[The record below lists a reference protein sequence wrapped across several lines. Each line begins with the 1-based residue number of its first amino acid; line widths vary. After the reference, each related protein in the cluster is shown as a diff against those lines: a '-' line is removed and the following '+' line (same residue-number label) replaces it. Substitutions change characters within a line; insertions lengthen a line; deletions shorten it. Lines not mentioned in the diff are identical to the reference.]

1 MRWWCWHLWA
11 FRCIFSSLRS
21 TRSSRQRSY
30 IFKIITHFIS
40 KKQLL
45 HRDGRVW
52 YKFSRSERMC
62 LFAEN
67 VRLPPQ
73 FQELSAKL
81 FRRVT
86 SKFWIPDIRF
96 FLQKVPNERQGL
108 MAADSFLLQQGDQN
122 DAFYAVQTILTIFF
136 ILTVLTFLVAIFP
149 NI

>member
-1 MRWWCWHLWA
+1 
-11 FRCIFSSLRS
+11 
-21 TRSSRQRSY
+21 
-30 IFKIITHFIS
+30 
-40 KKQLL
+40 
-45 HRDGRVW
+45 
-52 YKFSRSERMC
+52 MC